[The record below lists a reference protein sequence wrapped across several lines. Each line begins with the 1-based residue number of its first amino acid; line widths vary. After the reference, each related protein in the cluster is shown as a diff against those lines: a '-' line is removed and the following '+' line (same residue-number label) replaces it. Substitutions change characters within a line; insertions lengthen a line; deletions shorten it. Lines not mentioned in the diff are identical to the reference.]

1 MRFTKIS
8 ARELLFK
15 RDQTTGDALE
25 IKDSAVSDLQYQR
38 RRRDNNYTCKVKD
51 PGIKTTKVKKV
62 TLVIIRGEKE
72 KSRNRDTYV
81 IKEVH
86 NDETICIK
94 TNTRSL

>member
-38 RRRDNNYTCKVKD
+38 RRKEIT
-51 PGIKTTKVKKV
+51 I
-62 TLVIIRGEKE
+62 TLV
-72 KSRNRDTYV
+72 KSRIQELKQLRSRNV
-81 IKEVH
+81 IW
-86 NDETICIK
+86 
-94 TNTRSL
+94 